1 MEGGILHDHAHKY
14 KTVGEFKRNSSSAK
28 IIIKF
33 RDNYNSFSA
42 KVEDGKILLTPI
54 KKDRVKN
61 LEELFKDF
69 DVDRY
74 FSEKDVD
81 NLEMDWGKPQG
92 LEKIW

>member
-1 MEGGILHDHAHKY
+1 MTMRINIRRWG
-14 KTVGEFKRNSSSAK
+14 NSNAIRLPQKLLSSLG
-28 IIIKF
+28 
-33 RDNYNSFSA
+33 DNYNSFSA

-61 LEELFKDF
+61 LEEIFKDF